1 MPKKLFPKS
10 QMKISR
16 LAVKQFERRRQ
27 NCNLLAMA
35 APPPLRANAQA
46 EFFLQRWND
55 FLADPELLR
64 RPERIEIDAF
74 GHFLMSPPPDAL
86 HRKQGFRIT
95 ALLTLSIA
103 NKAFAS
109 PRSWRPSFPAMVHI
123 PSSPF

>member
-1 MPKKLFPKS
+1 
-10 QMKISR
+10 MKISR
-16 LAVKQFERRRQ
+16 LELKQFERRRQ
-27 NCNLLAMA
+27 NRNLFAM
-35 APPPLRANAQA
+35 PSPLPLRANAQA

-86 HRKQGFRIT
+86 HRKQ
-95 ALLTLSIA
+95 
-103 NKAFAS
+103 AFAS
-109 PRSWRPSFPAMVHI
+109 PRSWRPSFLAMVLI